1 MIIMIFFTTWALN
14 VNPID
19 VVIIVVMIVI
29 FIITVITITVLILYY
44 LIFSYFI
51 LGFDL
56 QFVLSSINA
65 LGEDEES
72 QETFLHSLNPAR
84 KNSLV
89 KCNLQYVLTL
99 LRSLGRV
106 DNESAKNAGSSKS
119 KKCNTAEPKNGVD
132 QMSLSSKNN
141 DNNMSDKDDDVSDD
155 NWRTSI
161 SQSAVSFGNNAQNA
175 SSNHDT
181 LTHSKSFQ
189 SDSKSCND
197 IDNNSNY
204 YYTSSCK
211 ERSVKG

>member
-1 MIIMIFFTTWALN
+1 MVLN
-14 VNPID
+14 
-19 VVIIVVMIVI
+19 
-29 FIITVITITVLILYY
+29 FYIL
-44 LIFSYFI
+44 FSF

-56 QFVLSSINA
+56 QFVLTSINA

-99 LRSLGRV
+99 LRTLGRV
-106 DNESAKNAGSSKS
+106 DTESGKNTSSTKS
-119 KKCNTAEPKNGVD
+119 KKYNTAEPKTTID
-132 QMSLSSKNN
+132 KSRIQSAMSLSSKNN
-141 DNNMSDKDDDVSDD
+141 DNNMSNNDDDASDD

-161 SQSAVSFGNNAQNA
+161 SQSAVNFGNTDQN
-175 SSNHDT
+175 SPSNHNS

-197 IDNNSNY
+197 NGDNANY
-204 YYTSSCK
+204 SYTSSCK